1 MYATTAA
8 DEVEKELSPAA
19 LVAATL
25 NLYDVPFV
33 KPVTINVVAEDSVA
47 VAVDHVP

>member
-1 MYATTAA
+1 
-8 DEVEKELSPAA
+8 VEYELSPAA

-33 KPVTINVVAEDSVA
+33 RPATVNVVLEDCVA

>member
-1 MYATTAA
+1 MEY
-8 DEVEKELSPAA
+8 EPSPAA

-33 KPVTINVVAEDSVA
+33 RPMTVNVALDDCVA